1 MEDLALLL
9 AAAAAGHALAHR
21 SRLPAVPCLLV
32 AGVALSLIRPPSRT
46 ALEETLALG
55 VALLVFIAGL
65 ELDIRRLGAQRRAAL
80 RVGILQFAAVGTCGL
95 AAASLLGFGPAE
107 AAYVALALAA
117 SSTLVCVRLLQRRQ
131 QLFEPFGRLVIGVLL
146 LQDALVVL
154 LVPFAPALGGAWTD
168 ATAPAAAVAA
178 LGLAGLGVRRWL
190 APLFLRVAD
199 EEELLV
205 LGALAVLFAFMGAGA
220 ALRLPLVVGA
230 FVAGVSLSPFPV
242 EEVVRVELS
251 PIGDFFTA
259 VFFVALGAVIGVP
272 TPDEA
277 LRAGALAIVVLLAT
291 PLLVTVLAERSGFS
305 ARSAIEAGLML
316 SQASEISLVV
326 GLSGVWAGRLSDST
340 FTVLAMVTGGTMLV
354 TPFLASDRV
363 ARGLT
368 RLHPARW
375 MRPPAVAAAGG
386 HVVLIGCGSTGS
398 RLVDLLLTQGREA
411 LVVDEDPAVLAA
423 LRETGVAAV
432 RGDASDPA
440 VLSRAGVDRASVIV
454 STVHRPRRNEAL
466 LREVG
471 GRVPVLVRVF
481 DEEEARWVEARGG
494 RPIVT
499 SEAAAAAFLAW
510 YEGTVRA
517 LPRAREDERGGSGTP
532 G

>member
-1 MEDLALLL
+1 MEDVALLL

-21 SRLPAVPCLLV
+21 SRLPALPCLLV
-32 AGVALSLIRPPSRT
+32 AGVGLSLVHPPSRT

-55 VALLVFIAGL
+55 TALLVFIAGL
-65 ELDIRRLGAQRRAAL
+65 ELDIRRLGAQRRAAV
-80 RVGILQFAAVGTCGL
+80 RVGIFQFAAVGGCGL
-95 AAASLLGFGPAE
+95 AAASLLGFAPAE

-154 LVPFAPALGGAWTD
+154 LVPFAPLLGGRWTD
-168 ATAPAAAVAA
+168 ALAPAGAVAA
-178 LGLAGLGVRRWL
+178 LGLASLAARRWL

-230 FVAGVSLSPFPV
+230 FLAGVALSRFPV

-251 PIGDFFTA
+251 PVGDFFTA

-272 TPDEA
+272 APAEA
-277 LRAGALAIVVLLAT
+277 LEAGVLALVVLLAT
-291 PLLVTVLAERSGFS
+291 PLLITVVAERSGFS

-316 SQASEISLVV
+316 AQASEISLVI
-326 GLSGVWAGRLSDST
+326 GLSGLWAGRLSASG
-340 FTVLAMVTGGTMLV
+340 FTVLALVTGGTMLL
-354 TPFLASDRV
+354 TPFLSSDRM

-375 MRPPAVAAAGG
+375 LRRSAGAPAGG
-386 HVVLIGCGSTGS
+386 HVVLVGCGSTGS
-398 RLVDLLLTQGREA
+398 RLADLLLTQGREA

-423 LRETGVAAV
+423 LSETGVGAV
-432 RGDASDPA
+432 RGDVSDPA
-440 VLSRAGVDRASVIV
+440 VLSRAGVDRAAAIV

-466 LREVG
+466 LRRVG

-494 RPIVT
+494 RPVLT

-510 YEGTVRA
+510 YEGAGGAAAGR
-517 LPRAREDERGGSGTP
+517 RGGAEGAPVTAS
-532 G
+532 